1 MKKNNSQLLPFRKPN
16 IVYFLHYCKV
26 SILNFQLIL
35 IACLLCGSVEAQNAP
50 KQWTLEECIR
60 YAIANNINLKQREQE
75 EEVRKIELNTSQN
88 SWLPN
93 LNASINQNFGFGRS
107 TSREGVIE
115 DRNSSSSNLNIGL
128 NMPVFDGFRISNTI
142 AARKLN
148 LMAATEALNKAKED
162 VAIGVASYF
171 LQVLYN
177 KEIFHIAE
185 LQVDLTNEQVSR
197 TEALVDAGKVPMSQ
211 LYDIKAQLAKDEVT
225 LTEAGNNVSLAL
237 LDLAQA
243 LELERLAADFD
254 IVQPET
260 DDAIEDNIGSVLH
273 PDHIYDNAVAVK
285 PQIKEQEYLLES
297 RRKMLKVAQADYYP
311 QLNLN
316 ASYTNG
322 YYRYFG
328 SDNIMNMS
336 FSDQLN
342 QNDQKG
348 IGLNLNIPIFNRFSI
363 RNNTR
368 QARIGIITQELTME
382 SSKKTLYKEIQQAY
396 FNATAA
402 QEKYMASEKSV
413 TASQEA
419 FTYAEERYAT
429 GKSTVFEYN
438 DSKTKYA
445 QSLSEQAQAKYN
457 FIFRAKILDFYN
469 GIPITL

>member
-1 MKKNNSQLLPFRKPN
+1 MKRTIIISIIASVLCSN
-16 IVYFLHYCKV
+16 IYT
-26 SILNFQLIL
+26 QT
-35 IACLLCGSVEAQNAP
+35 AP

-75 EEVRKIELNTSQN
+75 EEARKIELNTSQN

-93 LNASINQNFGFGRS
+93 LNASVNQNFGFGRS

-115 DRNSSSSNLNIGL
+115 DRNSSSSTFNLGL

-142 AARKLN
+142 AVRKLN

-162 VAIGVASYF
+162 IAIGVASYF
-171 LQVLYN
+171 LQALYN
-177 KEIFHIAE
+177 KEILYIAD
-185 LQVDLTNEQVSR
+185 LQVNLTKEQVTR
-197 TEALVDAGKVPMSQ
+197 TEALVDAGRVPMSQ

-225 LTEAGNNVSLAL
+225 LTEANNNVSLAL
-237 LDLAQA
+237 LDLVQA
-243 LELERLAADFD
+243 LELERLAEDFD
-254 IVQPET
+254 IVQPDMDKT
-260 DDAIEDNIGSVLH
+260 IVDNMGSVML
-273 PDHIYDNAVAVK
+273 PDFIYDNAVGFK

-297 RRKMLKVAQADYYP
+297 RKKMLQVAQADYYP

-316 ASYTNG
+316 ASYSNG

-328 SDNIMNMS
+328 LEGYTAAS
-336 FSDQLN
+336 FSDQLS
-342 QNDQKG
+342 QNAQKG
-348 IGLNLNIPIFNRFSI
+348 IGLSLNIPIFNRFSI
-363 RNNTR
+363 RNNAR
-368 QARIGIITQELTME
+368 QARVSIIAQELTME
-382 SSKKTLYKEIQQAY
+382 NSKKTLYKEIQQAW

-402 QEKYMASEKSV
+402 QEKYRSSEKSV
-413 TASQEA
+413 AASREA
-419 FTYAEERYAT
+419 FAYAEERYAT

-457 FIFRAKILDFYN
+457 FIFRTKILDFYN